1 MQNQAG
7 VAQLVEHNVA
17 NVVVEGSNPFTRSFL
32 LPWLNRTRQ
41 TTHAG
46 YGSWRQ
52 SATTLPTGFSP
63 FLLLNSACLAFG
75 KIGDVIVTGR

>member
-1 MQNQAG
+1 
-7 VAQLVEHNVA
+7 
-17 NVVVEGSNPFTRSFL
+17 